1 MSANAQVAE
10 ILYELGEIFAIKEDK
25 FRSRAFLLAAQRV
38 SSLTE
43 DIRSIRERGEL
54 EKIPGVGKSI
64 SGIIEE
70 VLDTGTSVQLEE
82 LRESLPHGVRELMR
96 LEGVGP
102 KTAIRLNRELGIE
115 SIEEL
120 EKAIKESKLRSLK
133 GFSEKT
139 EENILKS
146 IEDLRSRQER
156 FLLGGV
162 LPIIQEIVDYMAE
175 SKAVLSVEIAGSAR
189 RWKETVGDLDV
200 LASSKDAD
208 AVIDRFT
215 KMPWV
220 RRVLSKG
227 TTRSTVVLENRLQS
241 DIRVVPPE
249 SWGAALQYFTGS
261 KDHNVKLR
269 TIAVKK
275 GYKLSEYG
283 LYERKT
289 GKQVAGEDE
298 AEIYRILGMRWME
311 PELRENRGEIEAA
324 IEGRLPD
331 LITLKDVKGDLHV
344 HTKWSDG
351 SRTIEEMAEKGK
363 QLGLKYMAI
372 CDHSKSL
379 GIARGLDE
387 KRMREQI
394 AEIDRLNEKLDGFT
408 LLKGTECDIKADGSL
423 DLPDAVLKDLDYV
436 VVSVHSGFKSDESQ
450 MTERVI
456 TALHNDHI
464 STLGHP
470 TGRLIQRRQAYS
482 LNLEKVF
489 EAASAQHVMME
500 IDAFPDR
507 LDLDDVNCRAAKD
520 NGVTMAIGTDS
531 HAPNQMEFLPLGVG
545 VARRGWLEKKD
556 VANTLSVGDLLR
568 RLKHG

>member
-10 ILYELGEIFAIKEDK
+10 ILYELGELYTIKEDK

-38 SSLTE
+38 TSLTE
-43 DIRSIRERGEL
+43 DVRRIRERGEL
-54 EKIPGVGKSI
+54 EKIPGVGKAI
-64 SGIIEE
+64 TAIIEE

-82 LRESLPHGVRELMR
+82 MREGLPHGVRELMQ

-102 KTAIRLNRELGIE
+102 KTAMRLNRELGIG
-115 SIEEL
+115 SVEEL
-120 EKAIKESKLRSLK
+120 EKAIKENKLKELK
-133 GFSEKT
+133 GFGEKK

-146 IEDLRSRQER
+146 VEDLRSHQES

-162 LPIIQEIVDYMAE
+162 LPIIQEIIDHMAG
-175 SKAVLSVEIAGSAR
+175 SKSVLNVEIAGSAR
-189 RWKETVGDLDV
+189 RWKEVVRDLDV
-200 LASSKDAD
+200 LASSNDPNAT
-208 AVIDRFT
+208 IDRFT

-227 TTRSTVVLENRLQS
+227 STRSTVILENRLQA

-249 SWGAALQYFTGS
+249 SWGAALQYLTGS

-283 LYERKT
+283 LYQRKT
-289 GKQVAGEDE
+289 GKQIAGEDE
-298 AEIYRILGMRWME
+298 AEIYRILGMSWME

-324 IEGRLPD
+324 MKDQLPS
-331 LITLKDVKGDLHV
+331 LVTLKEINGDLHV

-351 SRTIEEMAEKGK
+351 SRSIKEMAEKGM
-363 QLGLKYMAI
+363 QLGLKYIAI

-387 KRMREQI
+387 KRMREQMD
-394 AEIDRLNEKLDGFT
+394 EIDELNEKLDGLT
-408 LLKGTECDIKADGSL
+408 ILKGTECDIKADGSL
-423 DLPDAVLKDLDYV
+423 DLPGSVLKDLDYV
-436 VVSVHSGFKSDESQ
+436 VGSVHSGFKSSESQ

-456 TALHNDHI
+456 TALHNDYI

-470 TGRLIQRRQAYS
+470 TGRLIQRRQAYA

-489 EAASAQHVMME
+489 EAAAAQRVMME
-500 IDAFPDR
+500 IDSFPDR
-507 LDLDDVNCRAAKD
+507 LDLNDVNCRAAKD
-520 NGVTMAIGTDS
+520 KGVTMAMGTDS
-531 HAPNQMEFLPLGVG
+531 HAPNQIEFLLLGVG
-545 VARRGWLEKKD
+545 VARRGWLEKGD
-556 VANTLSVGDLLR
+556 VINTLSAKDLLR
-568 RLKHG
+568 KLRRD